1 MYISPEYLTDAE
13 VEEVIAYNEGSS
25 IKAVAD
31 NTSFAYSGGIAT
43 IVITTNNGWDASTT
57 DNWITLSSST
67 GSGDTTITA
76 TIPSYSGTTDRTDTI
91 TFTDTT
97 TGNEAEIAI
106 LQRKLSGGQPVYLG
120 TNEVTE
126 LYLGSSAVT
135 EAYLGDVLV
144 YSSGPFIGLK
154 ITTAVSFAKT
164 GGTKEIRVRASDNW
178 EILGVPA
185 WLTLSSTAGTSGN
198 TTISAA
204 TQDNQSGSALS
215 ATLSAYTTNSAFSAT
230 CEVEQ
235 AYCTPI
241 IISAQTSPY
250 DIATVAKNI
259 GATEYTDCLF
269 DFTGVKE
276 ISDTGGQ
283 QYTPRVRTGGPD
295 SSYVRNNITYVNI
308 NTSDC
313 IRWDYAFNEMSGLTY
328 IEVDMSSTTF
338 VANFLYGC
346 PVLQTLVINNCPAT
360 GVTNFN
366 GGMVNGPTPNLA
378 NVIINGSLPGSCDI
392 QLFYEGRGNICSG
405 LTVTSLNNIIAALPT
420 IGASGANVHT
430 CYLGTVNINKLS
442 AAEQQ
447 VAIDKGWRLG

>member
-1 MYISPEYLTDAE
+1 MIYI
-13 VEEVIAYNEGSS
+13 G
-25 IKAVAD
+25 D
-31 NTSFAYSGGIAT
+31 NQPT
-43 IVITTNNGWDASTT
+43 I
-57 DNWITLSSST
+57 
-67 GSGDTTITA
+67 
-76 TIPSYSGTTDRTDTI
+76 
-91 TFTDTT
+91 
-97 TGNEAEIAI
+97 
-106 LQRKLSGGQPVYLG
+106 
-120 TNEVTE
+120 
-126 LYLGSSAVT
+126 
-135 EAYLGDVLV
+135 YLGDNEPVIYLGDNQV
-144 YSSGPFIGLK
+144 YPMGPFIGIRLTKMLTFPKSGDTLNLK
-154 ITTAVSFAKT
+154 VKS
-164 GGTKEIRVRASDNW
+164 SDNW

-198 TTISAA
+198 TTISAT

-250 DIATVAKNI
+250 EIATAAMNM
-259 GATEYTDCLF
+259 GATEYTDCLW
-269 DFTGVKE
+269 DFTGVRE
-276 ISDTGGQ
+276 ISDYNHHKTPRVQTGGQ
-283 QYTPRVRTGGPD
+283 N

-308 NTSDC
+308 NSSDC
-313 IRWDYAFNEMSGLTY
+313 ETWDYAFNEMSGLTY
-328 IEVDMSSTTF
+328 LEVDMSSTDY

-346 PVLQTLVINNCPAT
+346 PNLQTLVINNCPAT

-366 GGMVNGPTPNLA
+366 GGMTNGQTPNLA
-378 NVIINGSLPGSCDI
+378 NVIINGSLPGSCDM

-447 VAIDKGWRLG
+447 VAIDKGWRLE